1 MARLNVNPTRMVL
14 ANLKKQLGVAVRG
27 HKLMKDKR
35 DELMKRFLDL
45 ARENKKLREEVE
57 AQLAEVYTSFSVA
70 SAVMSPEMMEEALM
84 YPKTSVN
91 LKVGSKNVMS
101 VDVPEFDF
109 ETVSAGGEGIYPYG
123 FADTSGELDT
133 AIEKLSSIFPT
144 MLKLAAMEKEA
155 NMLSD
160 EIEKTRRR
168 VNALEYVKIPQYQ
181 ETIRYI
187 KMKLEEDERGTQ
199 TRLQKVKD
207 MMLQASIEDKK
218 RKDAEALEELHA
230 KTS

>member
-14 ANLKKQLGVAVRG
+14 GQLKKQIRVALRG

-57 AQLAEVYTSFSVA
+57 AQLSEVYTSFSVA
-70 SAVMSPEMMEEALM
+70 SSVMTPSMMEEALM
-84 YPKTSVN
+84 YPKQGVA

-101 VDVPEFDF
+101 VDVPVFDF
-109 ETVSAGGEGIYPYG
+109 ETTQAEGSNIFPYG
-123 FADTSGELDT
+123 FANTSGELDT
-133 AIEKLSSIFPT
+133 SIEKLSAIFPT

-155 NMLSD
+155 NMLAE

-187 KMKLEEDERGTQ
+187 QMKLDEDERSTQ
-199 TRLQKVKD
+199 TRLQKVKE
-207 MMLQASIEDKK
+207 MIA
-218 RKDAEALEELHA
+218 KDAIEEARERDMQALEELR
-230 KTS
+230 KKSS